1 MLSKKIN
8 FKNFSIPANDKI
20 VKKDL
25 KQFLRNKDEL
35 IKSLSKE
42 YKYRYSNKLIK
53 KLNKFKN
60 IKIIGMGGSILGSKA
75 IYDFLPIKVKKK
87 IFFYKK
93 FKAR

>member
-8 FKNFSIPANDKI
+8 FKNFSIPANNKI

-60 IKIIGMGGSILGSKA
+60 INIIGMGGSILGSKA
-75 IYDFLPIKVKKK
+75 IHDFLNIKVKKK
-87 IFFYKK
+87 FIFVKNF
-93 FKAR
+93 